1 MYNHMRLQPEGATLT
16 VGDLLVIRLA
26 RTSAKPVP
34 QILIL
39 KVTIQLQELSCSQQV
54 LYTFTGITRD
64 TTPACSSSLNIALD
78 LSWLGV
84 LLVQYLL
91 SFLDSLPIVQTRPTA
106 LSSVQKR

>member
-1 MYNHMRLQPEGATLT
+1 MRLQPEGATLT

-39 KVTIQLQELSCSQQV
+39 KVTIQELACSQQV
-54 LYTFTGITRD
+54 LYTFTGTTRA
-64 TTPACSSSLNIALD
+64 TTPACCSFNIALD

>member
-1 MYNHMRLQPEGATLT
+1 MRLQPEGATLT
-16 VGDLLVIRLA
+16 VEDLLVIRLA
-26 RTSAKPVP
+26 RTFAKPVP
-34 QILIL
+34 QIFIL

-54 LYTFTGITRD
+54 LYTFTGTTRA
-64 TTPACSSSLNIALD
+64 TTPACCSFNIALD